1 MIMVMVIDDCDS
13 VDDDLSMT
21 LWQHLVSE
29 GTVLV
34 WWAGVAIV
42 HQICKDFTR
51 FTRVQLIISRSALIH
66 NVFNRI
72 TLIIT
77 RYQLNVND
85 YHKV

>member
-1 MIMVMVIDDCDS
+1 MVMVIDDCDS